1 MTQSIRPSVLVA
13 GAGISGLSACH
24 ALLGERPD
32 LDLCVVE
39 SRERAGGNIN
49 TLRQDGYVID
59 AGPDSFLRTKPE
71 AARLCTELGL
81 GQELI
86 APSVEGRRV
95 LIAHR
100 GRLTPMPAGMAL
112 AVPTRFG
119 PMLSTPLLSL
129 AGKARILGDLFVQK
143 PNHAPRDETVA
154 SFLKRHFGSE
164 ATEHLAG
171 PLLGGIFAGDIEELS
186 ILSTF
191 PQLVELERKS
201 GSLIRAL
208 FAAERARAA
217 QANQNQNHRLGAALD
232 DPLYP
237 PDLIAFVRWLYRQG
251 QRPDSPFQSLRGG
264 MGQLVEKL
272 VARLPPGSLQLG
284 VSISRL
290 QRGADGRWRAEF
302 SNGTARDFDAVLLC
316 LPAHAAAAVVPDAA
330 LAEELAAV
338 PYVSTATVFF
348 ALPTERL
355 PRKLD
360 ASGYIVPRKEGR
372 ALASTWVSTKW
383 EGRAPANGA
392 LIRVFLGGAREPELV
407 ARASEE
413 ELAALALA
421 ELERMIGPISKP
433 DFVKTFKHVR
443 TNPQPVVGHSA
454 RLERIESRLAEMPGL
469 QFSSS
474 AFGGVGIPDC
484 IRRAQAAARNVLSR
498 FQGPR

>member
-1 MTQSIRPSVLVA
+1 MTQSNRPSVLVA

-24 ALLGERPD
+24 ALLAERPD
-32 LDLCVVE
+32 LDLSVVE
-39 SRERAGGNIN
+39 SRERAGGNIH

-71 AARLCTELGL
+71 AAALCRELGL
-81 GQELI
+81 GDELI
-86 APSVEGRRV
+86 APSTEGRRV
-95 LIAHR
+95 LIAHQ

-112 AVPTRFG
+112 AVPTRLG

-129 AGKARILGDLFVQK
+129 AGKARILGDLFVSR
-143 PNHAPRDETVA
+143 PNHDTRDETVA
-154 SFLKRHFGSE
+154 SFLKRHFGRE

-191 PQLVELERKS
+191 PQLVDLEKKS

-208 FAAERARAA
+208 FAAERARAV
-217 QANQNQNHRLGAALD
+217 QANKDPNNRRGAALD

-237 PDLIAFVRWLYRQG
+237 PDLVAFVKWLYRQG
-251 QRPDSPFQSLRGG
+251 QRPESPFQSLRGG
-264 MGQLVEKL
+264 MGQLVDKL
-272 VARLPPGSLQLG
+272 VAKLPQASLHLG
-284 VSISRL
+284 VSVLRL
-290 QRGADGRWRAEF
+290 QRVGDGRWLAQL
-302 SNGTARDFDAVLLC
+302 SNGTERAFDAVVLC
-316 LPAHAAAAVVPDAA
+316 LPAHAAAAVVPDAS

-338 PYVSTATVFF
+338 LYVLTATVFF
-348 ALPTERL
+348 ALPTKHL
-355 PRKLD
+355 PRRLD

-383 EGRAPANGA
+383 EGRAPLSGA

-407 ARASEE
+407 ARASDE
-413 ELAALALA
+413 ELAKLARE
-421 ELERMIGPISKP
+421 ELERMIGPISNL
-433 DFVKTFKHVR
+433 DFVRTFKHVR

-454 RLERIESRLAEMPGL
+454 RLGRIESRLAEMPGL
-469 QFSSS
+469 HFSSS

-484 IRRAQAAARNVLSR
+484 IRRAQAAARSVLSR
-498 FQGPR
+498 WAL